1 MTRTLETTNAPPSSC
16 RGGTRDYISPS
27 RLNLWLRCPLAFR
40 LKYCD
45 GVEIPTSPSLLLGQ
59 VVHKL
64 LEHYYR
70 GRMRGVTLSA
80 LDVSGHLTATWGPS
94 VEKANITFESSAHEQ
109 RLQSQAVDLVTTY
122 LAQVPVDEPRPLAV
136 ESVMEAPL
144 VDAST
149 GEALGISLV
158 GITDLLLEDAER
170 PVIVDFKTAARSS
183 APLEVAHEVQLTSY
197 AYLVRHVFGRRE
209 SALEIRS
216 LIKTKIP
223 QVKVHAYP
231 ARTDSHFRRLLAAIR
246 AYLENLDSGHFVF
259 RPGLSCSFCDYRD
272 DHCRRW
278 AG

>member
-1 MTRTLETTNAPPSSC
+1 MTSTLETLTPTSPRQA
-16 RGGTRDYISPS
+16 GTRDYISPS

-45 GVEIPTSPSLLLGQ
+45 GVEIPTSPALLLGQ

-70 GRMRGVTLSA
+70 GRMRGVTLSP
-80 LDVSGHLTATWGPS
+80 LEVSGHLTATWGPS

-109 RLQSQAVDLVTTY
+109 RLQSQAVDLVTAY
-122 LAQVPVDEPRPLAV
+122 LAQVPGDESIPVAV
-136 ESVMEAPL
+136 ESVMEATL
-144 VDAST
+144 VDART
-149 GEALGISLV
+149 GEDLGISLL
-158 GITDLLLEDAER
+158 GITDLLLEGAKGPR
-170 PVIVDFKTAARSS
+170 IIDFKTAARSS
-183 APLEVAHEVQLTSY
+183 APLAVAHEIQLTSY

-209 SALEIRS
+209 SGLEIHS

-231 ARTDSHFRRLLAAIR
+231 ARTDRHFRRLLAAIR

-259 RPGLSCSFCDYRD
+259 RPGLSCSFCDYQD